1 MVSRRT
7 AAIAIGMSGSALTPQ
22 LTKNPLTRSGLQ
34 EYSEDMGK
42 AKRDGPGPETAE
54 AQDHGPAGEPRPA
67 GDRSETLLNILLL
80 ALFLLLC
87 AVSWWLVKRQA
98 FPGAPGAPTGRL
110 DGGSER
116 PACIVVRSR

>member
-1 MVSRRT
+1 
-7 AAIAIGMSGSALTPQ
+7 
-22 LTKNPLTRSGLQ
+22 
-34 EYSEDMGK
+34 MGK
-42 AKRDGPGPETAE
+42 AKRDAPGSETAE
-54 AQDHGPAGEPRPA
+54 AKGHGQAGGPKPA

-110 DGGSER
+110 DGGNER
-116 PACIVVRSR
+116 AACIVVRSW